1 MKPPRPTTTEIAERV
16 VMPLLFAF
24 ALGVLITLEV
34 VGSRERE
41 ALETADRAVALAA
54 QYADVCELA
63 WPPADAPELTALVT
77 AWEARP

>member
-1 MKPPRPTTTEIAERV
+1 MDTTRFAERV

-34 VGSRERE
+34 VGNRERE
-41 ALETADRAVALAA
+41 ALDTANQAVALAA

-63 WPPADAPELTALVT
+63 WPPADAPELPALVT